1 MRDVIIEDPIINS
14 PFEGQRR
21 HFRFDE
27 EGITND
33 VRGRFSL
40 WRKGGYAG
48 VTRTTQ
54 WLLQA
59 SGGA

>member
-1 MRDVIIEDPIINS
+1 MRNVVIEDPIINS
-14 PFEGQRR
+14 PFTEPGR

-40 WRKGGYAG
+40 WRDGGYPG

-59 SGGA
+59 SGRA